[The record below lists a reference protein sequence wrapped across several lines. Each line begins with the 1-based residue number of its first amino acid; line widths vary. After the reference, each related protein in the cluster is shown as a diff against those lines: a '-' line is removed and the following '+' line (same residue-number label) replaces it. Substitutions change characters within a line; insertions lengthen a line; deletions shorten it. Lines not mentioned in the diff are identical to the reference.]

1 MAQLVHHELADL
13 PRGHFALTET
23 AQSMR
28 DSRNR
33 GLDAILL
40 DRSLLQRFDETRA
53 QLLLVEGLATAMT
66 FDHERHDELG
76 RLKGR
81 ETLTTG
87 ETFTPT
93 ADLSPFSGETRV
105 VDLGLFVAAKRAI
118 HNSDQA

>member
-1 MAQLVHHELADL
+1 V
-13 PRGHFALTET
+13 
-23 AQSMR
+23 
-28 DSRNR
+28 
-33 GLDAILL
+33 
-40 DRSLLQRFDETRA
+40 
-53 QLLLVEGLATAMT
+53 T

-76 RLKGR
+76 GLEGR
-81 ETLTTG
+81 ETLSTG